1 MTQPTLFGLSSGAPP
16 AAIGVIRVSGSM
28 AGDVL
33 RALTA
38 RALPPARHT
47 VVRRLLD
54 PVSRETLDDALVI
67 WLPGPETVTGDDL
80 VELHVHGGRAVVRA
94 TLERLAA
101 FEGLVAAPPGGF
113 TRRAFENGKID
124 LSQVEGLGD
133 LLAAETEGQ
142 RRSALAMA
150 EGRLGER
157 ARNWRR
163 AILSAAAA
171 VEAQL
176 DFSDEDDV
184 GKSLDKALLVELSA
198 DLTSWCEA
206 PTAERL
212 RDGVRVVLA
221 GPPNAG
227 KSSLLNALVGRDA
240 AITSPIAGTT
250 RDIVE
255 VPTTIEGIPF
265 VFIDTAGLH
274 DATDDEIEQEG
285 IRRAHNALEVA
296 DIVLWLDDVR
306 DTHNDSRAL
315 QVVARCDVRDK
326 DAYPLSDTH
335 YYVSARTSEGLAN
348 LRKAILERAR
358 LLIPS
363 PGDMALNL
371 RQRKLIALL
380 ASDVSD
386 ALMTDDLLL
395 AAEHLRLARTRL
407 DQLIGQSG
415 VEDMLDALFGGF
427 CIGK

>member
-1 MTQPTLFGLSSGAPP
+1 MIQPTLFALSSGAPP

-28 AGDVL
+28 AGNVL
-33 RALTA
+33 RALTD

-67 WLPGPETVTGDDL
+67 WLPGPDTVTGDDL

-94 TLERLAA
+94 ILERLAA

-124 LSQVEGLGD
+124 LPQVEGLGD

-150 EGRLGER
+150 EGRLGAR

-184 GKSLDKALLVELSA
+184 GQSLDKALLVELSA

-250 RDIVE
+250 RDVVE
-255 VPTTIEGIPF
+255 VPTMIEGIPF
-265 VFIDTAGLH
+265 LFIDTAGLH
-274 DATDDEIEQEG
+274 EATDDVIEQEG

-296 DIVLWLDDVR
+296 DVILWLDGAR
-306 DTHNDSRAL
+306 DTQNDSRAL
-315 QVVARCDVRDK
+315 QVVARCDVLDS